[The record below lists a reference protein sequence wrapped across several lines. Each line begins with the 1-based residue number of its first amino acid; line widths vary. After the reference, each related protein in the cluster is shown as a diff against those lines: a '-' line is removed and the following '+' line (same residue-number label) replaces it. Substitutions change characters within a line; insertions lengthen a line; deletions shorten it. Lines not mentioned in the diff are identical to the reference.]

1 MESHR
6 NLKER
11 GISVV
16 GVPVDGEG
24 WAKVRPFAAK
34 LNVNYPMVIGGEEL
48 IQQYG
53 GLDSLPTTLIIDRR
67 GGVAVTHIGLVSK
80 QTYESDIERI
90 LSEPF

>member
-34 LNVNYPMVIGGEEL
+34 LNVNYPMV
-48 IQQYG
+48 
-53 GLDSLPTTLIIDRR
+53 
-67 GGVAVTHIGLVSK
+67 THIGLVSK